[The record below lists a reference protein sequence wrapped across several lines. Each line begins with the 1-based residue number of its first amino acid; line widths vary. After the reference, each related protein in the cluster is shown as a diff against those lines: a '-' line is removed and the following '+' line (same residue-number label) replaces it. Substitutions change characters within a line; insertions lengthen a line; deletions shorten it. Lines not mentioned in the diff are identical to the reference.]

1 MKNFIADLLIHLF
14 IDFFILCL
22 VVVALCI
29 LEIIAKAIGILTLDW
44 NTILIPGGI
53 ALIIVSIDCLIFID
67 VGNNS

>member
-14 IDFFILCL
+14 IDFFIACL
-22 VVVALCI
+22 VVIALCI

-53 ALIIVSIDCLIFID
+53 ALIIVIIDCLIFID